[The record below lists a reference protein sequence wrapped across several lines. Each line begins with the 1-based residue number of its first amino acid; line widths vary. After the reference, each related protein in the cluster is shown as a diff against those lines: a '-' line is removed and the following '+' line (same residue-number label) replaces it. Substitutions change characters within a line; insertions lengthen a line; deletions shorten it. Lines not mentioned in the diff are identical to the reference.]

1 MSAATEKPMITRG
14 LQTLVVAASLA
25 ALGASLPVE
34 AQNAPREL
42 VVVMDSMNFG
52 RLPTD
57 AKVGDVIV
65 WDNRD
70 TVQHTATARDG
81 SFDVRLQPGQ
91 KGRTTLRKAGNL
103 AILCTYHPMM
113 RATLKVA
120 AR

>member
-1 MSAATEKPMITRG
+1 MKRRIPLLFALAT
-14 LQTLVVAASLA
+14 A
-25 ALGASLPVE
+25 ALASSAPSGAQP
-34 AQNAPREL
+34 APREI
-42 VVVMDSMNFG
+42 VVVMDNMNFG

-57 AKVGDVIV
+57 AKVGDVII

-70 TVQHTATARDG
+70 TVQHTATDRAG

-91 KGRTTLRKAGNL
+91 KGRTTLRKAG
-103 AILCTYHPMM
+103 AIALYCIYHPMM